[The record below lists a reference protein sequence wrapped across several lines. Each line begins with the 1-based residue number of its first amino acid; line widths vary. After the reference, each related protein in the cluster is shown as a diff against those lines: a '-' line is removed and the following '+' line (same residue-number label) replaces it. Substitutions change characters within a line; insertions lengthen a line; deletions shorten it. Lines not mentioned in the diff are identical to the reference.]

1 MGALGKEIAE
11 AVAKVL
17 DYPLG
22 GMPATFAH
30 VAAAADA
37 AIAPL
42 VGALSMAIVFLDRD
56 KLPPE
61 VVAKIRAAFA
71 SVENDK

>member
-1 MGALGKEIAE
+1 MSVLGREIADAVVRAANNGHRNSRE
-11 AVAKVL
+11 AR
-17 DYPLG
+17 
-22 GMPATFAH
+22 AT
-30 VAAAADA
+30 AAADA

-42 VGALSMAIVFLDRD
+42 VEALSMAIVFLDRD

>member
-1 MGALGKEIAE
+1 MSALGKEIAE
-11 AVAKVL
+11 AVL
-17 DYPLG
+17 DTYHTTYG
-22 GMPATFAH
+22 GNEDQAAI
-30 VAAAADA
+30 AAADA

-42 VGALSMAIVFLDRD
+42 VEALSMAIVFLDRD